1 MRTPAL
7 DHFYLVIGDAINAH
21 RKERGMTITGL
32 AKEAGCS
39 QQTLDNAIGG
49 MGCSLYLAASLATA
63 LDVTLDDLVPLAAME
78 KS

>member
-1 MRTPAL
+1 
-7 DHFYLVIGDAINAH
+7 
-21 RKERGMTITGL
+21 MTITGL

-63 LDVTLDDLVPLAAME
+63 LDVTLDDLVPIAALE
-78 KS
+78 KP